1 MTTFQKKSTATF
13 RADKRGESRP
23 SFKKKSKNLNA
34 NLVKRQKNHHVQLLS
49 H

>member
-1 MTTFQKKSTATF
+1 MTTFQKNQLRLSVQTNVVKAV
-13 RADKRGESRP
+13 P
-23 SFKKKSKNLNA
+23 HLKKKSKNLNA